1 MKEERNFTSGAPTG
15 LWDIAGFSCFATLI
29 SYYAYYVTGIYF
41 LEISKGQLDTGD
53 IGIIASSL
61 SYAGGFI
68 LRPIGGM
75 FYGALSD
82 LRGKK
87 LAFVRSLKYLSI
99 VSFSFIFIDVDVL
112 GPKVAVSLV
121 MFLRLVQG
129 FFMGGAST
137 LGLIYLYQLSPENE
151 KGKFTS
157 LLQMSAPA
165 GYVSAI
171 ALILITRLVFQ
182 EQELGQWGWRIAY
195 AMCAFL
201 YPIAMYVDNNFPDI
215 KAHTVSDWSVTSF
228 KNHLHG
234 FFGDT
239 ALMKGILGFPLLVT
253 ASAGVM
259 FFFFIVFRGYFMGPV
274 LKLSTDQSSFII
286 GISSVLALP
295 FFPVFGWMSDNYGR
309 LKFVFSGIILGALF
323 FIPFFKGLE
332 FISLV
337 RDRYIEMIAA
347 IVIYGILLTLSQA
360 CLAALLC
367 DLMPKKYIGLSF
379 GFTYNFGLIL
389 LGAVLQ
395 TMTVSYFEQTGD
407 IYQGLYITLG
417 VVIVCGVLAF
427 FTRPKN
433 SNI

>member
-1 MKEERNFTSGAPTG
+1 MKEEKGLTSGAHTG

-29 SYYAYYVTGIYF
+29 SYYAYYVTGVYF
-41 LEISKGQLDTGD
+41 LEISKGQFDTGD

-75 FYGALSD
+75 YYGALSD

-87 LAFVRSLKYLSI
+87 LAFVRSLKFLAI
-99 VSFSFIFIDVDVL
+99 VSFSFIFIDVDIL
-112 GPKVAVSLV
+112 GPKAAVTLV
-121 MFLRLVQG
+121 MSLRLIQG

-137 LGLIYLYQLSPENE
+137 LGLIYLYQLAPENE

-171 ALILITRLVFQ
+171 ALILITRLVFPA
-182 EQELGQWGWRIAY
+182 QELGHWGWRIAY
-195 AMCAFL
+195 ALCGFL
-201 YPIAMYVDNNFPDI
+201 YPIAVYVDNNFPDI
-215 KAHTVSDWSVTSF
+215 KGHTVSEWNVNTFQS
-228 KNHLHG
+228 HLHG

-239 ALMKGILGFPLLVT
+239 PLMKKILGFPLLVT

-259 FFFFIVFRGYFMGPV
+259 FFFFIVFRGYFIGPV
-274 LKLSTDQSSFII
+274 LKLNTDQSSFII
-286 GISSVLALP
+286 GISSLLALP
-295 FFPVFGWMSDNYGR
+295 FFPVFGWLSDIYGR

-332 FISLV
+332 FINL
-337 RDRYIEMIAA
+337 DKGRYVEMISI

-360 CLAALLC
+360 SLAALLC
-367 DLMPKKYIGLSF
+367 DLMPKKYIGLAF

-389 LGAVLQ
+389 LGAVLL
-395 TMTVSYFEQTGD
+395 TMTTSFFERTGD
-407 IYQGLYITLG
+407 VYQGLYITLG
-417 VVIVCGVLAF
+417 VVVVCGVLAF
-427 FTRPKN
+427 FTRPTNTK
-433 SNI
+433 I

>member
-1 MKEERNFTSGAPTG
+1 MKQESNLTSGGHTG

-75 FYGALSD
+75 YYGALSD

-87 LAFVRSLKYLSI
+87 LAFVRALKFLAI
-99 VSFSFIFIDVDVL
+99 VSFSFIFIDVDIL
-112 GPKVAVSLV
+112 GPKLAVTLV
-121 MFLRLVQG
+121 MVLRLVQG

-137 LGLIYLYQLSPENE
+137 LGLIYLYQLSPDNE

-171 ALILITRLVFQ
+171 ALILITRLVFPA
-182 EQELGQWGWRIAY
+182 QELGHWGWRIAY
-195 AMCAFL
+195 AFCGFL
-201 YPIAMYVDNNFPDI
+201 YPIAMYVDKNFPDI
-215 KAHTVSDWSVTSF
+215 KSHTISEWNVETF

-239 ALMKGILGFPLLVT
+239 PLMKRILTFPLLVT

-286 GISSVLALP
+286 GISSLLALP

-332 FISLV
+332 FTNLV
-337 RDRYIEMIAA
+337 QDRYMEMITL

-360 CLAALLC
+360 SLAALLC
-367 DLMPKKYIGLSF
+367 DLMPKQYIGLAF

-395 TMTVSYFEQTGD
+395 TMTTSYFEQTGD
-407 IYQGLYITLG
+407 IYHGLQITLG
-417 VVIVCGVLAF
+417 VIVVCGILAF